1 MARPVSLNG
10 PAREGDRSAIAAG
23 TGTPRVE
30 PVPECYVCDLY
41 LRKAKFGDWL
51 TDVPVPD
58 KTAGTGTPYG

>member
-1 MARPVSLNG
+1 MARPLILVG

-41 LRKAKFGDWL
+41 SRKAKLGDWL
-51 TDVPVPD
+51 TDVP
-58 KTAGTGTPYG
+58 AFYGKFQTLFVI